1 MKYGFIF
8 SVLGILLIIFS
19 FYKLSLILFNFI
31 LFWYGISFLT
41 LGIAYISLGAKVFG
55 KSKNGKLSK
64 LSFSLLL
71 PYLLLTWAVW
81 HIQRLISQ
89 EDCCNKIVPGIWLG
103 RRPYINEL
111 PNNINLI
118 IDLTAEFSEPSN
130 IISGKTYIC
139 IPTLDTLVPNKN
151 VFHELVI
158 KITNWKGNVYI
169 HCALG
174 HGRSATVVA
183 GVLIAKGLVNNFEEA
198 EKLLKIARPNIKF
211 SQAQR
216 KLLNNFQF

>member
-1 MKYGFIF
+1 M
-8 SVLGILLIIFS
+8 LLIIFS
-19 FYKLSLILFNFI
+19 FSKLSLILLNFI
-31 LFWYGISFLT
+31 LFWCGISFLT

-55 KSKNGKLSK
+55 KNKNGKISK

-71 PYLLLTWAVW
+71 PYLLLTWTVW
-81 HIQRLISQ
+81 HIQRLISK
-89 EDCCNKIVPGIWLG
+89 EDCCNQIVPGIWLG

-111 PNNINLI
+111 PNNISLI
-118 IDLTAEFSEPSN
+118 VDLTAEFSEPTN
-130 IISGKTYIC
+130 LISGKTYIC
-139 IPTLDTLVPNKN
+139 IPTLDTLVPNKH
-151 VFHELVI
+151 VFHELII
-158 KITNWKGNVYI
+158 KIANWKGNVYI

-174 HGRSATVVA
+174 YGRSATVVA

-198 EKLLKIARPNIKF
+198 EKLLKTARPKIKF